1 MFNSK
6 SLRSDTPLVNIK
18 TLKFVPYLQAPA
30 EVIHATIA
38 ALAPQL
44 DPAGVFKSSPKLPP
58 YLLRAIV
65 CYFGHHYK
73 VYALSEELGEW
84 LLYDDSTISYIGG
97 WSEVKA
103 SLGASRMQPN
113 LLFYEQQ

>member
-1 MFNSK
+1 M
-6 SLRSDTPLVNIK
+6 
-18 TLKFVPYLQAPA
+18 QAPT
-30 EVIHATIA
+30 EVIHATIG

-73 VYALSEELGEW
+73 VYALSEELNEW

-97 WSEVKA
+97 WQEVKS
-103 SLGASRMQPN
+103 SLVASRMQPN